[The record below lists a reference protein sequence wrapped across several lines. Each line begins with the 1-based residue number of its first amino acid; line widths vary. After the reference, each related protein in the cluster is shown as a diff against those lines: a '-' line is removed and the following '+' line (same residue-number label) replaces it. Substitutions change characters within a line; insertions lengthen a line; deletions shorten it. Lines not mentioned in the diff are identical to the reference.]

1 MSRSIDRRRFC
12 IATGGA
18 AASLALGA
26 GQVFG
31 QAPAAEELVVFAAG
45 AVQKPVA
52 EMIAQLA
59 KLRPELK
66 VTAVYDTVGALRDR
80 VLAGENPDLLLLS
93 EGALKALNEKG
104 RLARG
109 QYRPIGRTVAGLC
122 APAKSPEIDI
132 STPEKLKAALL
143 AAPSIVH
150 ADPARG
156 ATSGAHFRKVLGDLG
171 ILDTIAAKITVIPFG
186 GEIAPR
192 VAKGEFALG
201 ATQASEIVTVEGV
214 RYLGPLPDPH
224 GLVTVYGLASVKGL
238 RMPDSAGADLAVLLM
253 QEHGVAA
260 FKRAGFIP

>member
-1 MSRSIDRRRFC
+1 MIQTIDRRRFFS
-12 IATGGA
+12 AMTGT
-18 AASLALGA
+18 LACLGFGA
-26 GQVFG
+26 GRAFG
-31 QAPAAEELVVFAAG
+31 QAAATEEVLVFAAG

-52 EMIAQLA
+52 EMIAELA
-59 KLRPELK
+59 KLRPEIK

-80 VLAGENPDLLLLS
+80 VLAGESPDLLLLS
-93 EGALKALNEKG
+93 ERALQALAEKG

-122 APAKSPEIDI
+122 APGSSPEIDI

-156 ATSGAHFRKVLGDLG
+156 ATSGTHFRKVLGELG
-171 ILDTIAAKITVIPFG
+171 ILEAVAAKITVIPFG

-201 ATQASEIVTVEGV
+201 ATQASEIVTVTGV
-214 RYLGPLPDPH
+214 RYLGPLPDPY

-238 RMPDSAGADLAVLLM
+238 RMPDSAAAHLALLLM
-253 QEHGVAA
+253 QEHGTAA
-260 FKRAGFIP
+260 FKRAGFMP

>member
-1 MSRSIDRRRFC
+1 MSRSIDRRHFVSA
-12 IATGGA
+12 ATGA
-18 AASLALGA
+18 ATCLGLGA
-26 GQVFG
+26 GGALG
-31 QAPAAEELVVFAAG
+31 QAAAAEEVLVFAAG

-52 EMIAQLA
+52 EMIAELA
-59 KLRPELK
+59 KLRPDVK
-66 VTAVYDTVGALRDR
+66 VMAVYDTVGALRDR

-93 EGALKALNEKG
+93 EAALKALGEKG

-122 APAKSPEIDI
+122 APKASPEIDI

-156 ATSGAHFRKVLGDLG
+156 ATSGAHFRKVLGELG
-171 ILDTIAAKITVIPFG
+171 ILDAIAAKITVIPFG

-201 ATQASEIVTVEGV
+201 ATQASEIVTVDGV

-224 GLVTVYGLASVKGL
+224 GLVTVYGLATVKGL

-253 QEHGVAA
+253 QENGAAA
-260 FKRAGFIP
+260 FKRAGFTP